1 MVKKKN
7 SYFYDGKI
15 IRVIDGDTFEIVFDL
30 GFYVTVRTKCR
41 LYGIDTPETRGKNK
55 SKLGLEVKEYLE
67 KLILDKT
74 FEMDVLKTT
83 GKYGRWLVDIYLD
96 KRKNQTLTKLLLKKN
111 MGKKINY

>member
-7 SYFYDGKI
+7 PYFYDGKI
-15 IRVIDGDTFEIVFDL
+15 TRVIDGDTFEIVFDL

-41 LYGIDTPETRGKNK
+41 LYGIDTPEIRGRKK
-55 SKLGLEVKEYLE
+55 STLGLEVKQHVEE
-67 KLILDKT
+67 LILNKT

-96 KRKNQTLTKLLLKKN
+96 KRKRKTLTQHLLRKK
-111 MGKKINY
+111 MGKKME

>member
-7 SYFYDGKI
+7 PYLYDGKI

-41 LYGIDTPETRGKNK
+41 LYGIDTPEIRGKNK

-96 KRKNQTLTKLLLKKN
+96 KRKKQTLTKLLLKTTL
-111 MGKKINY
+111 GAQINY